1 MPCAVSI
8 QTTKTPPSIRPSTA
22 IAAKEG
28 CLTTA
33 KAWAQLG
40 SSPFSRMPAH
50 LVEADPGDRADQRE
64 ARDHRKEQRHQV
76 AVEGDPGEQHA
87 DDGIEQAEGDHV
99 GAAGAEVL
107 DALSQHV
114 AQIVDGD
121 APDARASPDRSVS
134 WPIWV
139 AIDPICLPTAA
150 TSFALQDS
158 GLPMVS
164 FISHLRTPRR
174 WTLAPPAA
182 QPREAWRIAENSPL
196 VRHKL
201 AGRARIPDR
210 LSART
215 ATAGLRCPAGAID

>member
-8 QTTKTPPSIRPSTA
+8 QTTKTPPSIRPSAT

-33 KAWAQLG
+33 KAWRPARLLAVLAH
-40 SSPFSRMPAH
+40 PAH
-50 LVEADPGDRADQRE
+50 LVEADPGDGAEQRE
-64 ARDHRKEQRHQV
+64 PRDHREEQRHQV
-76 AVEGDPGEQHA
+76 AVEGDPGEQDA
-87 DDGIEQAEGDHV
+87 DDGIEHAEGDHV
-99 GAAGAEVL
+99 GATGAEVL
-107 DALSQHV
+107 HALSQHV

-121 APDARASPDRSVS
+121 VPDARDAPDRSVS

-164 FISHLRTPRR
+164 LHFS
-174 WTLAPPAA
+174 PPDA
-182 QPREAWRIAENSPL
+182 RS
-196 VRHKL
+196 
-201 AGRARIPDR
+201 AGRSRRRAA
-210 LSART
+210 S
-215 ATAGLRCPAGAID
+215 